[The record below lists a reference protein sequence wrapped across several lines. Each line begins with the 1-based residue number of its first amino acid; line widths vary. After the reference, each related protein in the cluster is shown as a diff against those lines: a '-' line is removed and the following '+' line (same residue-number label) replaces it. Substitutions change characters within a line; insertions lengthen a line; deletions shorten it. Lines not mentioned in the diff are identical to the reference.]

1 MGGVDKGLQLFNGQS
16 LALHTALRLQA
27 QLSVQPSCVVVNAN
41 RNIATYESLPT
52 TVWPDAVP
60 DAFEG
65 PLAGFLTGLQRCS
78 TEYLL
83 TVPCDTPLFPLD
95 LAQRLLTALHEA
107 QADIAMVSA
116 PEPDGPDASQTPE
129 VPETYRLRAQ
139 PVFCLMRLGQ
149 GRRLAVSL
157 EAFMQSGQRKIDT
170 WTAQHHTVL
179 VPFDRSTD
187 DPHAFANANT
197 LTELQALQRQ

>member
-1 MGGVDKGLQLFNGQS
+1 MGGVDKGLQLFDGQS
-16 LALHTALRLQA
+16 LALHTAQRLRA
-27 QLSVQPSCVVVNAN
+27 QLGVQPGCVVVNAN

-65 PLAGFLTGLQRCS
+65 PLAGFLTGLQRAS

-95 LAQRLLTALHEA
+95 LAQRLLAALHEA

-116 PEPDGPDASQTPE
+116 PEPDAPAASGA
-129 VPETYRLRAQ
+129 YRLRAQ
-139 PVFCLMRLGQ
+139 PVFCLLRLGQ
-149 GRRLAVSL
+149 SRRLADSL
-157 EAFMQSGQRKIDT
+157 EAFMQSGQRKIDM

-187 DPHAFANANT
+187 RPHAFANANT
-197 LTELQALQRQ
+197 LAELQALQR